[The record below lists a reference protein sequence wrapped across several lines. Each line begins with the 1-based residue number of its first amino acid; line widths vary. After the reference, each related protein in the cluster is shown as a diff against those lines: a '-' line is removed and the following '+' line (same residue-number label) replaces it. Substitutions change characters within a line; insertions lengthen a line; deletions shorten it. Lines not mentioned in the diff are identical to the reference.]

1 MKKNSTSA
9 VLVDWSVLKIHAVR
23 GFGNCSFFNNLVVSQ
38 SLDLKGENLSV
49 CASICYMYKAE
60 SGIFAASLLPHS
72 SALRSFDLFRQ
83 WQLTSNSYLILLY
96 AQQHIRPLLF
106 MLLSDDHLSTWLQ
119 VHAVSAI
126 SFFTDL
132 LHVILWPSSLL
143 LPYTE
148 ESISGNLLGL
158 HSESY
163 SAFFF

>member
-1 MKKNSTSA
+1 
-9 VLVDWSVLKIHAVR
+9 
-23 GFGNCSFFNNLVVSQ
+23 
-38 SLDLKGENLSV
+38 
-49 CASICYMYKAE
+49 
-60 SGIFAASLLPHS
+60 
-72 SALRSFDLFRQ
+72 
-83 WQLTSNSYLILLY
+83 
-96 AQQHIRPLLF
+96 

-132 LHVILWPSSLL
+132 LHVILGPSFLL

-163 SAFFF
+163 SVFFLILFSFVFLLFYPALVPSFNLIRSAHGGNFLHST